1 MDDKGRALEILSRL
15 EDLYPNART
24 ALHFSNPLEMLVATI
39 LSAQCTDVRVNK
51 VTKSLFAK
59 YRDASDYAGAD
70 PAVLEAEIRSTGFYR
85 NKAKNIIG
93 SAKMIIEE
101 FSGQVPRTMLGVLR
115 LPGVQ
120 RKTANVVLS
129 EAYGVIE
136 GIAVDTHV
144 RRLAQRLGLTTY
156 QDPDKIE
163 QDLMNLMPREKWYA
177 TCNLL
182 IYHGRNI
189 CTAQRP
195 KCAECVL
202 NDICPSA
209 FKI

>member
-1 MDDKGRALEILSRL
+1 MDVNDRGLEILARL
-15 EDLYPNART
+15 GKLYPNAKT
-24 ALHFSNPLEMLVATI
+24 ALNFSNPLDMLIATI
-39 LSAQCTDVRVNK
+39 LSAQCTDARVNI

-59 YRDASDYAGAD
+59 YRSAADYADAD
-70 PAVLEAEIRSTGFYR
+70 PEVLEQEIRSTGFYR
-85 NKAKNIIG
+85 NKTKSIIG
-93 SAKMIIEE
+93 AARMILND
-101 FSGQVPRTMLGVLR
+101 FDGKVPKTMAEILR

-129 EAYGVIE
+129 EAYGVID

-144 RRLAQRLGLTTY
+144 RRLAQRLGLTGH
-156 QDPDKIE
+156 QDPEKIE
-163 QDLMNLMPREKWYA
+163 RDLLSLMPRDKWYA

-189 CTAQRP
+189 CSAQRP
-195 KCAECVL
+195 KCAACVL

-209 FKI
+209 FKV